1 MVYSLSCCAYLP
13 PLINPPSSVNE
24 ADVAKVEF
32 ANPVIVLFV
41 NVSVESTLTKV
52 LYAFSPTSTLHL
64 SDDSSN
70 TIFAGLLLRNTP
82 LLIAA
87 LVGLIL
93 VWQLEMLTGQL
104 RVDTNE
110 YLLTVIFIGLTF
122 FPVIFA
128 EVEILE
134 SVINLFYILL
144 LVLSLVMVLF
154 QDLSISKIGNT
165 VFSTIFSF
173 TIVSFIMSEVFFEN
187 LNHIIYLFLSLF
199 FLKTIATFLNVQF
212 SNFQYF
218 FNFFAVLVVM
228 IGVTSFYDFQFIYI
242 ILGSVSTA
250 LSVVFVNFLI
260 LKIRYEFEH
269 ISELTNE
276 IYLYDYLIAFL
287 FSLYFVD
294 SLNIINGLF

>member
-1 MVYSLSCCAYLP
+1 MLYVTRLLILNVVFSNYITNSFNFQAY
-13 PLINPPSSVNE
+13 IG
-24 ADVAKVEF
+24 KIF
-32 ANPVIVLFV
+32 ARI
-41 NVSVESTLTKV
+41 NVSDTIKICSNYFNFFNFCRITPKKYST
-52 LYAFSPTSTLHL
+52 AHCCFSWI
-64 SDDSSN
+64 SSCMA
-70 TIFAGLLLRNTP
+70 I
-82 LLIAA
+82 
-87 LVGLIL
+87 
-93 VWQLEMLTGQL
+93 
-104 RVDTNE
+104 
-110 YLLTVIFIGLTF
+110 IGLTF
-122 FPVIFA
+122 FPVVFT

-187 LNHIIYLFLSLF
+187 LNHIIYLFLSFF

>member
-1 MVYSLSCCAYLP
+1 MFQTQLR
-13 PLINPPSSVNE
+13 
-24 ADVAKVEF
+24 
-32 ANPVIVLFV
+32 FV
-41 NVSVESTLTKV
+41 QIILT
-52 LYAFSPTSTLHL
+52 FS
-64 SDDSSN
+64 
-70 TIFAGLLLRNTP
+70 IFAGLLLSNTP

-87 LVGLIL
+87 LVGLVL

-173 TIVSFIMSEVFFEN
+173 TIVSFIMSKVFFEN
-187 LNHIIYLFLSLF
+187 LNYIVYLFLSLF

-242 ILGSVSTA
+242 ILGSVSRA

>member
-1 MVYSLSCCAYLP
+1 MFQTQLR
-13 PLINPPSSVNE
+13 
-24 ADVAKVEF
+24 
-32 ANPVIVLFV
+32 FV
-41 NVSVESTLTKV
+41 QIILT
-52 LYAFSPTSTLHL
+52 FS
-64 SDDSSN
+64 
-70 TIFAGLLLRNTP
+70 IFAGLLLRNTP

-87 LVGLIL
+87 LVGLVL

-104 RVDTNE
+104 RIDTKE
-110 YLLTVIFIGLTF
+110 YLLTITFIGLTF
-122 FPVIFA
+122 FPVILT
-128 EVEILE
+128 EIAILQ
-134 SVINLFYILL
+134 SIINLFYILL

-173 TIVSFIMSEVFFEN
+173 TIVSFIMSKVFFEN
-187 LNHIIYLFLSLF
+187 LNYIVYLFLSLF

-242 ILGSVSTA
+242 ILGSASTA
-250 LSVVFVNFLI
+250 LSTVFVNFLI

>member
-1 MVYSLSCCAYLP
+1 MFQTQLR
-13 PLINPPSSVNE
+13 
-24 ADVAKVEF
+24 
-32 ANPVIVLFV
+32 FV
-41 NVSVESTLTKV
+41 QIILT
-52 LYAFSPTSTLHL
+52 FS
-64 SDDSSN
+64 
-70 TIFAGLLLRNTP
+70 IFAGLLLRNTP

-87 LVGLIL
+87 LVGLVL

-104 RVDTNE
+104 RIDTNE
-110 YLLTVIFIGLTF
+110 YLLTIIFIVLTF

-134 SVINLFYILL
+134 LVINLFYILL

-173 TIVSFIMSEVFFEN
+173 TIVSFIMSEGFFEN

-228 IGVTSFYDFQFIYI
+228 VGVTSFYDFQFIYI

>member
-1 MVYSLSCCAYLP
+1 MFQTQLR
-13 PLINPPSSVNE
+13 
-24 ADVAKVEF
+24 
-32 ANPVIVLFV
+32 FV
-41 NVSVESTLTKV
+41 QIILT
-52 LYAFSPTSTLHL
+52 FS
-64 SDDSSN
+64 
-70 TIFAGLLLRNTP
+70 IFAGLLISNTP

-87 LVGLIL
+87 LVGLVL

-122 FPVIFA
+122 FPVIFG
-128 EVEILE
+128 EVEILQ
-134 SVINLFYILL
+134 SLINLFYILL

>member
-1 MVYSLSCCAYLP
+1 MFQTQLR
-13 PLINPPSSVNE
+13 
-24 ADVAKVEF
+24 
-32 ANPVIVLFV
+32 FV
-41 NVSVESTLTKV
+41 QIILT
-52 LYAFSPTSTLHL
+52 FS
-64 SDDSSN
+64 
-70 TIFAGLLLRNTP
+70 IFAGLLLRNTP

-87 LVGLIL
+87 LVGLVL

-104 RVDTNE
+104 RIDTNE
-110 YLLTVIFIGLTF
+110 YLLTIIFIGLTF
-122 FPVIFA
+122 FPVIFT
-128 EVEILE
+128 EVEILQ

-173 TIVSFIMSEVFFEN
+173 TIVSFIMSEVFFVN

-242 ILGSVSTA
+242 ILGSASTA
-250 LSVVFVNFLI
+250 LSTVFVNFLI